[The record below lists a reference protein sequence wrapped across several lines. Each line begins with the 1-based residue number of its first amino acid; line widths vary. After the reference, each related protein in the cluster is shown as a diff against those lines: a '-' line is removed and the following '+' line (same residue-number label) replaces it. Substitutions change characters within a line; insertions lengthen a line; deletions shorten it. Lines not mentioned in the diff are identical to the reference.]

1 MATPRDVSL
10 QMTRNIGIM
19 AHIDAGKTTTTER
32 ILYYTGINHKIG
44 EVHDG
49 AATMD
54 WMEQEQERGITITSA
69 ATTCYWSH
77 TETQHDPALFKKN
90 RHRINIIDTPGHV
103 DFTVEVQRSL
113 RVLDGSVTVL
123 AAKGGVEPQSET
135 VWRQADEYK
144 VPRMVY
150 VNKMDTM
157 GADFYR
163 CVQMLHD
170 RLHANGVPIQLPVG
184 QEDTFKGIIDL
195 IDMQADIYYDDMGN
209 DVRVEPI
216 PEDMQEKAQEYHDKL
231 VEAVAETDEELMMK
245 YLDGEEL
252 TKEEIIDGLTKGV
265 EQGEIYPVYGC
276 SGTTLEGVDLLL
288 DALVFSAPSPAQ
300 AGCEKAENDAGE
312 EIDVKCDPNGPLAA
326 ICFKTVADPF
336 VGKMSFV
343 KVISGK
349 ITADVPAFNA
359 STGESERMG
368 KLISV
373 RGNKQ
378 EDIAAITAGDIG
390 VITKLS
396 GLGTGDTICNAKN
409 IIRLKGVS
417 FPAPSLSMAIV
428 VKKKGEE
435 DKVASGLRR
444 IMGEDPTVGFATNE
458 ETREMILSGL
468 GEQHLDIVL
477 AKLKTKFGVEIDL
490 KIPRVA
496 YRETIR
502 KKCQVQGRHKKQS
515 GGSGQFGDV
524 WIRFEPHDGDE
535 LIFETEVVGGSVP
548 KNYFPA
554 VEKGLQEAIQKG
566 PLAGYPVVGLK
577 AVLYDGSYHPV
588 DSNDMAFRTAAK
600 IAYKNGMAQA
610 NPVILEPIGDLK
622 VYVPDANL
630 GDIMGDITKRR
641 GRVLGM
647 GAADEPKMQELVAE
661 VPMAEMGDFSTML
674 RSVTAGRGHF
684 SLTFAR
690 YEDAPGNVAQKVI
703 EEARAEA
710 ED

>member
-1 MATPRDVSL
+1 MKSYDAKNI
-10 QMTRNIGIM
+10 RNIAIAG
-19 AHIDAGKTTTTER
+19 HTGKGKTTLAEAMLFLAKATDRLGKVSDGNTVMDFDAEEKKR
-32 ILYYTGINHKIG
+32 QCSLSTAFAPLEWRDTKINLLDAPGKFDFEGGVYEAMRAAECALIVTSAG
-44 EVHDG
+44 SGFDVG
-49 AATMD
+49 AEKAIKAAD
-54 WMEQEQERGITITSA
+54 KRGIAKFFAITKIDA
-69 ATTCYWSH
+69 ENRDFFKTF
-77 TETQHDPALFKKN
+77 EALKEEVGSKLCPVVIPHMVN
-90 RHRINIIDTPGHV
+90 GK
-103 DFTVEVQRSL
+103 VES
-113 RVLDGSVTVL
+113 
-123 AAKGGVEPQSET
+123 
-135 VWRQADEYK
+135 
-144 VPRMVY
+144 Y
-150 VNKMDTM
+150 VNLCSNK
-157 GADFYR
+157 AFKYS
-163 CVQMLHD
+163 
-170 RLHANGVPIQLPVG
+170 NGKATVIDVP
-184 QEDTFKGIIDL
+184 
-195 IDMQADIYYDDMGN
+195 DDPHLGEMR
-209 DVRVEPI
+209 DVL
-216 PEDMQEKAQEYHDKL
+216 M
-231 VEAVAETDEELMMK
+231 EAVASVDDDLMMK
-245 YLDGEEL
+245 FFDGEEL

-265 EQGEIYPVYGC
+265 EQGEIYPVYAC
-276 SGTTLEGVDLLL
+276 SGTNLDGVDLLL
-288 DALVFSAPSPAQ
+288 DAIVFSAPSPEQ
-300 AGCEKAENDAGE
+300 AGSEKAENDNGD
-312 EIDVKCDPNGPLAA
+312 EIEVKCDPNGPLAA

-336 VGKMSFV
+336 VGKMSYV

-349 ITADVPAFNA
+349 ITAEVPAFNA
-359 STGESERMG
+359 RTGESERMG

-373 RGNKQ
+373 RGSKQ

-396 GLGTGDTICNAKN
+396 GLATGDTICNSKN
-409 IIRLKGVS
+409 IIKLSGVD

-435 DKVASGLRR
+435 DKVAAGLRR
-444 IMGEDPTVGFATNE
+444 IMGEDPTVVFSNNE

-477 AKLKTKFGVEIDL
+477 AKLKSKFGVEIDL

-502 KKCQVQGRHKKQS
+502 KSCQVQGRHKKQS

-554 VEKGLQEAIQKG
+554 VEKGLQEAILKG
-566 PLAGYPVVGLK
+566 PLAGYPMVGLK

-610 NPVILEPIGDLK
+610 NPVILEPIGELK

-661 VPMAEMGDFSTML
+661 VPMAEMGNFATTL

-684 SLTFAR
+684 TLTFAR

-703 EEARAEA
+703 DDAKAEA
-710 ED
+710 DD

>member
-1 MATPRDVSL
+1 MRDVL
-10 QMTRNIGIM
+10 M
-19 AHIDAGKTTTTER
+19 
-32 ILYYTGINHKIG
+32 
-44 EVHDG
+44 
-49 AATMD
+49 
-54 WMEQEQERGITITSA
+54 
-69 ATTCYWSH
+69 
-77 TETQHDPALFKKN
+77 
-90 RHRINIIDTPGHV
+90 
-103 DFTVEVQRSL
+103 
-113 RVLDGSVTVL
+113 
-123 AAKGGVEPQSET
+123 
-135 VWRQADEYK
+135 
-144 VPRMVY
+144 
-150 VNKMDTM
+150 
-157 GADFYR
+157 
-163 CVQMLHD
+163 
-170 RLHANGVPIQLPVG
+170 
-184 QEDTFKGIIDL
+184 
-195 IDMQADIYYDDMGN
+195 
-209 DVRVEPI
+209 
-216 PEDMQEKAQEYHDKL
+216 
-231 VEAVAETDEELMMK
+231 EAVASVDDDLMMK
-245 YLDGEEL
+245 FFDGEEL

-265 EQGEIYPVYGC
+265 EQGEIYPVYAC
-276 SGTTLEGVDLLL
+276 SGTNLDGVDLLL
-288 DALVFSAPSPAQ
+288 DAIVFSAPSPEQ
-300 AGCEKAENDAGE
+300 AGSEKAENDNGD
-312 EIDVKCDPNGPLAA
+312 EIEVKCDPNGPLAA

-336 VGKMSFV
+336 VGKMSYV
-343 KVISGK
+343 KVVSGK
-349 ITADVPAFNA
+349 ITAEVPAFNA
-359 STGESERMG
+359 RTGESERMG

-373 RGNKQ
+373 RGSKQ

-396 GLGTGDTICNAKN
+396 GLATGDTICNSKN
-409 IIRLKGVS
+409 IIKLSGVD

-435 DKVASGLRR
+435 DKVAAGLRR
-444 IMGEDPTVGFATNE
+444 IMGEDPTVVFSNNE

-477 AKLKTKFGVEIDL
+477 AKLKSKFGVEIDL

-502 KKCQVQGRHKKQS
+502 KSCQVQGRHKKQS

-554 VEKGLQEAIQKG
+554 VEKGLQEAILKG
-566 PLAGYPVVGLK
+566 PLAGYPMVGLK

-610 NPVILEPIGDLK
+610 NPVILEPIGELK

-661 VPMAEMGDFSTML
+661 VPMAEMGNFATTL

-684 SLTFAR
+684 TLTFAR

-703 EEARAEA
+703 DDAKAEA
-710 ED
+710 DD

>member
-1 MATPRDVSL
+1 MKTYSADKI
-10 QMTRNIGIM
+10 RNVAIAG
-19 AHIDAGKTTTTER
+19 HTGKGKTTLAEAM
-32 ILYYTGINHKIG
+32 LYITGASDRLGRVADGNTVMDFDAEEKKRQCSLSTAVAALEWRDTKINLLDAPGKFDFEG
-44 EVHDG
+44 GVYEAMR
-49 AATMD
+49 AA
-54 WMEQEQERGITITSA
+54 GCALIVTSA
-69 ATTCYWSH
+69 GSGFDVGAEKAIKAADARGLSKFFVIT
-77 TETQHDPALFKKN
+77 K
-90 RHRINIIDTPGHV
+90 
-103 DFTVEVQRSL
+103 
-113 RVLDGSVTVL
+113 LDG
-123 AAKGGVEPQSET
+123 EN
-135 VWRQADEYK
+135 R
-144 VPRMVY
+144 
-150 VNKMDTM
+150 
-157 GADFYR
+157 DFYKTFDALKDAIGTKL
-163 CVQMLHD
+163 C
-170 RLHANGVPIQLPVG
+170 PVVIPHMVDG
-184 QEDTFKGIIDL
+184 KAVSYINLCSNKAFEYNKGKAAEVS
-195 IDMQADIYYDDMGN
+195 M
-209 DVRVEPI
+209 
-216 PEDMQEKAQEYHDKL
+216 PEDDHIQEMKDVL
-231 VEAVAETDEELMMK
+231 MEAVASVDDDLMMK
-245 YLDGEEL
+245 FFDGEEL

-265 EQGEIYPVYGC
+265 ESGEIYPVYAC
-276 SGTTLEGVDLLL
+276 SGYNMDGVDLLL
-288 DALVFSAPSPAQ
+288 DALVYSAPNPLTA
-300 AGCEKAENDAGE
+300 ANEKGLDENDNE
-312 EIDVKCDPNGPLAA
+312 VDVKCDPNGPVAA

-349 ITADVPAFNA
+349 LSADVPAYNA
-359 STGESERMG
+359 RTGESERMG

-378 EDIAAITAGDIG
+378 EDVSAITAGDIG

-396 GLGTGDTICNAKN
+396 GLATGDTICSPKN
-409 IIRLKGVS
+409 IVKLKGVD
-417 FPAPSLSMAIV
+417 FPKPSLSMAIV

-444 IMGEDPTVGFATNE
+444 IMGEDPTVTLVNNE
-458 ETREMILSGL
+458 ETREMVLSGL
-468 GEQHLDIVL
+468 GEQHLDIVI
-477 AKLKTKFGVEIDL
+477 AKLKTKFGVEIGL
-490 KIPRVA
+490 KVPKVA

-502 KKCQVQGRHKKQS
+502 KSCQVQGRHKKQS

-610 NPVILEPIGDLK
+610 NPVILEPIGELK
-622 VYVPDANL
+622 AYIPDANL
-630 GDIMGDITKRR
+630 GDIMGDVTKRR

-661 VPMAEMGDFSTML
+661 VPMAEMGDFSTVL
-674 RSVTAGRGHF
+674 RSVTAGRGHY
-684 SLTFAR
+684 SLTFVR

-703 EEARAEA
+703 EDAKAEA
-710 ED
+710 DE

>member
-1 MATPRDVSL
+1 MKSYDAKNI
-10 QMTRNIGIM
+10 RNIAIAG
-19 AHIDAGKTTTTER
+19 HTGKGKTTLAEAMLFLAKATDRLGKVSDGNTVMDFDAEEKKR
-32 ILYYTGINHKIG
+32 QCSLSTAFAPLEWRDTKINLLDAPGKFDFEGGVYEAMRAAECALIVTSAG
-44 EVHDG
+44 SGFDVG
-49 AATMD
+49 AEKAIKAAD
-54 WMEQEQERGITITSA
+54 KRGIAKFFAITKIDA
-69 ATTCYWSH
+69 ENRDFFKTF
-77 TETQHDPALFKKN
+77 EALKEEVGSKLCPVVIPHMVN
-90 RHRINIIDTPGHV
+90 GK
-103 DFTVEVQRSL
+103 VES
-113 RVLDGSVTVL
+113 
-123 AAKGGVEPQSET
+123 
-135 VWRQADEYK
+135 
-144 VPRMVY
+144 Y
-150 VNKMDTM
+150 VNLCSNK
-157 GADFYR
+157 AFKYS
-163 CVQMLHD
+163 
-170 RLHANGVPIQLPVG
+170 NGKSTVIDVP
-184 QEDTFKGIIDL
+184 
-195 IDMQADIYYDDMGN
+195 DDPHLGEMR
-209 DVRVEPI
+209 DVL
-216 PEDMQEKAQEYHDKL
+216 M
-231 VEAVAETDEELMMK
+231 EAVASVDDDLMMK
-245 YLDGEEL
+245 FFDGEEL

-265 EQGEIYPVYGC
+265 EQGEIYPVYAC
-276 SGTTLEGVDLLL
+276 SGTNLDGVDLLL
-288 DALVFSAPSPAQ
+288 DAIVFSAPSPAQ
-300 AGCEKAENDAGE
+300 AGSEKAENDSGD
-312 EIDVKCDPNGPLAA
+312 EIEVKCDPNGPLAA

-336 VGKMSFV
+336 VGKMSYV
-343 KVISGK
+343 KVVSGK
-349 ITADVPAFNA
+349 ITAEVPAFNA
-359 STGESERMG
+359 RTGESERMG

-373 RGNKQ
+373 RGSKQ
-378 EDIAAITAGDIG
+378 EDISAITAGDIG

-396 GLGTGDTICNAKN
+396 GLATGDTICSSKN
-409 IIRLKGVS
+409 IIKLSGVD

-435 DKVASGLRR
+435 DKVAAGLRR
-444 IMGEDPTVGFATNE
+444 IMGEDPTVVFSNNE

-477 AKLKTKFGVEIDL
+477 AKLKSKFGVEIDL

-502 KKCQVQGRHKKQS
+502 KSCQVQGRHKKQS

-554 VEKGLQEAIQKG
+554 VEKGLQEAILKG
-566 PLAGYPVVGLK
+566 PLAGYPMVGLK

-610 NPVILEPIGDLK
+610 NPVILEPIGELK

-661 VPMAEMGDFSTML
+661 VPMAEMGNFATTL

-684 SLTFAR
+684 TLTFAR

-703 EEARAEA
+703 DDAKAES
-710 ED
+710 DD

>member
-1 MATPRDVSL
+1 MKSYDAKNI
-10 QMTRNIGIM
+10 RNIAIAG
-19 AHIDAGKTTTTER
+19 HTGKGKTTLAEAMLFLAKATDRLGKVSDGNTVMDFDAEEKKR
-32 ILYYTGINHKIG
+32 QCSLSTAFAPLEWRDTKINLLDAPGKFDFEGGVYEAMRAAECALIVTSAG
-44 EVHDG
+44 SGFDVG
-49 AATMD
+49 AEKAIKAAD
-54 WMEQEQERGITITSA
+54 KRGIAKFFAITKIDA
-69 ATTCYWSH
+69 ENRDFFKTF
-77 TETQHDPALFKKN
+77 EALKEEVGSKLCPVVIPHMVN
-90 RHRINIIDTPGHV
+90 GK
-103 DFTVEVQRSL
+103 VES
-113 RVLDGSVTVL
+113 
-123 AAKGGVEPQSET
+123 
-135 VWRQADEYK
+135 
-144 VPRMVY
+144 Y
-150 VNKMDTM
+150 VNLCSNK
-157 GADFYR
+157 AFKYS
-163 CVQMLHD
+163 
-170 RLHANGVPIQLPVG
+170 NGKSTVIDVP
-184 QEDTFKGIIDL
+184 
-195 IDMQADIYYDDMGN
+195 DDPHLSEMR
-209 DVRVEPI
+209 DVL
-216 PEDMQEKAQEYHDKL
+216 M
-231 VEAVAETDEELMMK
+231 EAVASVDDDLMMK
-245 YLDGEEL
+245 FFDGEEL

-265 EQGEIYPVYGC
+265 EQGEIYPVYAC
-276 SGTTLEGVDLLL
+276 SGTNLDGVDLLL
-288 DALVFSAPSPAQ
+288 DAIVFSAPSPEQ
-300 AGCEKAENDAGE
+300 AGSEKAENDNGD
-312 EIDVKCDPNGPLAA
+312 EIEVKCDPNGPLAA

-336 VGKMSFV
+336 VGKMSYV
-343 KVISGK
+343 KVVSGK
-349 ITADVPAFNA
+349 ITAEVPAFNA
-359 STGESERMG
+359 RTGESERMG

-373 RGNKQ
+373 RGSKQ

-396 GLGTGDTICNAKN
+396 GLATGDTICNSKN
-409 IIRLKGVS
+409 IIKLSGVD

-435 DKVASGLRR
+435 DKVAAGLRR
-444 IMGEDPTVGFATNE
+444 IMGEDPTVVFSNNE

-477 AKLKTKFGVEIDL
+477 AKLKSKFGVEIDL

-502 KKCQVQGRHKKQS
+502 KSCQVQGRHKKQS

-554 VEKGLQEAIQKG
+554 VEKGLQEAILKG
-566 PLAGYPVVGLK
+566 PLAGYPMVGLK

-610 NPVILEPIGDLK
+610 NPVILEPIGELK

-661 VPMAEMGDFSTML
+661 VPMAEMGNFATTL

-684 SLTFAR
+684 TLTFAR

-703 EEARAEA
+703 DDAKAEA
-710 ED
+710 DD

>member
-1 MATPRDVSL
+1 MKTYDANNI
-10 QMTRNIGIM
+10 RNIAIAG
-19 AHIDAGKTTTTER
+19 HTGKGKTTLAEAMLFLAKATDRLGKVADGNTVMDFDGEEKKR
-32 ILYYTGINHKIG
+32 QCSLSTAFAPLEWRDTKINLLDAPGKFDFEGGVSEAMRAAECALIVTSAG
-44 EVHDG
+44 SGFDVG
-49 AATMD
+49 AEKAIKAAD
-54 WMEQEQERGITITSA
+54 ARGIAKFFAIT
-69 ATTCYWSH
+69 
-77 TETQHDPALFKKN
+77 K
-90 RHRINIIDTPGHV
+90 
-103 DFTVEVQRSL
+103 
-113 RVLDGSVTVL
+113 LDAENT
-123 AAKGGVEPQSET
+123 
-135 VWRQADEYK
+135 
-144 VPRMVY
+144 
-150 VNKMDTM
+150 
-157 GADFYR
+157 DFYKTFDALKAEVGSKL
-163 CVQMLHD
+163 C
-170 RLHANGVPIQLPVG
+170 PVVIPHVVG
-184 QEDTFKGIIDL
+184 GKVESYINLCSNKAFKYEKGKATVID
-195 IDMQADIYYDDMGN
+195 IPNDEHISAMKDILM
-209 DVRVEPI
+209 
-216 PEDMQEKAQEYHDKL
+216 
-231 VEAVAETDEELMMK
+231 EAVASVDDDLMMK
-245 YLDGEEL
+245 FFDGEEL

-276 SGTTLEGVDLLL
+276 SGTNLDGVDLLL
-288 DALVFSAPSPAQ
+288 DAIVFSAPSPEQ
-300 AGCEKAENDAGE
+300 AGSEKAENDNGD
-312 EIDVKCDPNGPLAA
+312 EIEVKCDPNGPLAA

-428 VKKKGEE
+428 VRKKGEE

-703 EEARAEA
+703 EEAKAEA